1 MSKTATAPI
10 EFVRMQMMVGQGG
23 GLANIV
29 ATAWAKGPQ
38 AFFAGNLAD
47 VVRVTPSKAVQLAAF
62 DSFKRVLSK
71 RDKVRFVTL
80 LAHMDGPRSCDSGC
94 HLSGTA
100 PAARI
105 KPQCSH
111 SHFTTDARETQL
123 EPSSLRLG

>member
-10 EFVRMQMMVGQGG
+10 EFVRMQMMVGRGG

-71 RDKVRFVTL
+71 RDKVRYSLGTSPVIIPTL
-80 LAHMDGPRSCDSGC
+80 VYACATDGPRLGLRKRDPGC
-94 HLSGTA
+94 G
-100 PAARI
+100 R
-105 KPQCSH
+105 
-111 SHFTTDARETQL
+111 
-123 EPSSLRLG
+123 